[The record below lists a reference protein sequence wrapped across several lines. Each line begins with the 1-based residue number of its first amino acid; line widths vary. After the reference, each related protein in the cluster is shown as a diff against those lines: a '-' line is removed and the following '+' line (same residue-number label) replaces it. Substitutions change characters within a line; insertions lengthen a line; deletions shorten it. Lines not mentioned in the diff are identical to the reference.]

1 MHEDNMAKPFSNEQ
15 QADRVLD
22 ATSGNSARP
31 NIWIFMFFSL
41 LTIAVVIIAYQDLRR
56 ADEPMLY
63 YKEKYDEL
71 ERQYIELAKSHSYV
85 LETVM
90 KNDVNLQPFWPEFA
104 TKSHEEYIE
113 YLRRQIVAVQ
123 VNIDRLDHDHA
134 R

>member
-1 MHEDNMAKPFSNEQ
+1 MAKPFSNEQ

>member
-1 MHEDNMAKPFSNEQ
+1 MTEDNMAKPFTNEP
-15 QADRVLD
+15 QADRILD
-22 ATSGNSARP
+22 ATSANLARP

-71 ERQYIELAKSHSYV
+71 EHQYVELAKSHSYV

-90 KNDVNLQPFWPEFA
+90 KNDINLQPFWPEFA

-113 YLRRQIVAVQ
+113 YLRRQIVALQ

-134 R
+134 K